1 MSTQELQEKIIANM
15 RRWQQIEDATVAQM
29 DEIIEKTENPLIRL
43 VMEIIR
49 ADSENHHRV
58 QKLIASTLES
68 ETISFSPDEFVAVWD
83 LIENHIKTE
92 KEAERIAAES
102 IELLEG
108 KKMMVQEYLL
118 HYLLEDEAKH
128 DRLLENMEMMK
139 KGMYPY
145 G

>member
-15 RRWQQIEDATVAQM
+15 RRWQQVEDATVAQM
-29 DEIIEKTENPLIRL
+29 GEIIEKTDNPLIRL

-58 QKLIASTLES
+58 QELIASTLES

-102 IELLEG
+102 IEMLEG

>member
-1 MSTQELQEKIIANM
+1 MSTQDLQEKIIANM
-15 RRWQQIEDATVAQM
+15 RRWQKIENATVDQM
-29 DEIIEKTENPLIRL
+29 DEIIEKTDNPLIQL

-49 ADSENHHRV
+49 ADSQNHFRV
-58 QKLIASTLES
+58 QELIATTLES
-68 ETISFSPDEFVAVWD
+68 GTQSFSPDEFVEVWD

-92 KEAERIAAES
+92 KEAEKIAADCVEM
-102 IELLEG
+102 LKG
-108 KKMMVQEYLL
+108 KKMVIQEYLL

-128 DRLLENMEMMK
+128 DRLLENMDMMK

>member
-15 RRWQQIEDATVAQM
+15 RRWQQVEDATVVQM
-29 DEIIEKTENPLIRL
+29 GEIIEKTDNPLIRL

-58 QKLIASTLES
+58 QELIASTLES

-102 IELLEG
+102 IEMLEG

>member
-15 RRWQQIEDATVAQM
+15 RRWQHVEDATVAQM

-49 ADSENHHRV
+49 ADSENHYRV
-58 QKLIASTLES
+58 QELIASTLES

-102 IELLEG
+102 IEMLEG

>member
-15 RRWQQIEDATVAQM
+15 RRWQQVEDAAVDQMSEIVA
-29 DEIIEKTENPLIRL
+29 KTRNPLIRL

-49 ADSENHHRV
+49 ADSQNHHRV
-58 QKLIASTLES
+58 QELIASSLES
-68 ETISFSPDEFVAVWD
+68 GTISFSPDEFVEVWD
-83 LIENHIKTE
+83 LIESHIKTE
-92 KEAERIAAES
+92 REAERIAAES
-102 IELLEG
+102 IEMLKG

-118 HYLLEDEAKH
+118 HYLLEDEEKH
-128 DRLLENMEMMK
+128 DRLLKNMELMK